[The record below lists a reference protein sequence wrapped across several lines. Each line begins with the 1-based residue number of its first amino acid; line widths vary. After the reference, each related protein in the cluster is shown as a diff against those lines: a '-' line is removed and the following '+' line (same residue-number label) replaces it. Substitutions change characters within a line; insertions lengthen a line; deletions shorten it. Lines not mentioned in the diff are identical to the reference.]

1 MKRQSVVLV
10 MFIVVCLLA
19 ACGPTPEPQVVE
31 KDKLVTQIVKET
43 VIVAGTPEIVEKVI
57 TATPAPVSQRE
68 IVIATE
74 ETLETVDPHIDIKSL
89 NRNVTSM
96 MFDALVWRNADMQ
109 LVPGLAESWEAVDNL
124 TYVFHLRKG
133 VRFHNGEEFTADDV
147 LFSFERMQTPSAD
160 GPYAPYKFRIGRYL
174 EPFVASI
181 EALDEYTV
189 QFNLKA
195 PWPIFLPRL
204 TVWAIVPQEHVQAVG
219 DEEFARHPIGTG
231 PYRFVELVIDD
242 HFSVEANEDYWGG
255 APSLKRV
262 AFKFIPEAATRVA
275 ALLAGEVDVI
285 SKVTPEDMPR
295 LIADRDLR
303 VATADSFSYSYYILN
318 SFKPPFDDVRVRKA
332 VNYAIDWDAI
342 IALFEGYAVRNPL
355 PANVFDFGYAEYADG
370 LMQYTYNYDPDKAR
384 ALLAEAGY
392 ADGFELTIS
401 LPKGQYAKG
410 DEIALAVAEQL
421 AQVGIK
427 ATVES
432 LEAVVYEDTRYR
444 AGEMQMG
451 YYASGNSLFDPEGG
465 ALVVQF
471 DPDRATGN
479 FYRNDKVAELI
490 HQGAQIV
497 DLQERV
503 DVYRQ
508 ATQLL
513 LEDAAYVW
521 GIRSMELYAFS
532 ADIDW
537 KPRSDTRIFP
547 QEMTLITN

>member
-1 MKRQSVVLV
+1 M
-10 MFIVVCLLA
+10 
-19 ACGPTPEPQVVE
+19 
-31 KDKLVTQIVKET
+31 
-43 VIVAGTPEIVEKVI
+43 
-57 TATPAPVSQRE
+57 
-68 IVIATE
+68 
-74 ETLETVDPHIDIKSL
+74 
-89 NRNVTSM
+89 
-96 MFDALVWRNADMQ
+96 
-109 LVPGLAESWEAVDNL
+109 
-124 TYVFHLRKG
+124 
-133 VRFHNGEEFTADDV
+133 
-147 LFSFERMQTPSAD
+147 
-160 GPYAPYKFRIGRYL
+160 
-174 EPFVASI
+174 
-181 EALDEYTV
+181 
-189 QFNLKA
+189 
-195 PWPIFLPRL
+195 
-204 TVWAIVPQEHVQAVG
+204 
-219 DEEFARHPIGTG
+219 
-231 PYRFVELVIDD
+231 
-242 HFSVEANEDYWGG
+242 
-255 APSLKRV
+255 
-262 AFKFIPEAATRVA
+262 
-275 ALLAGEVDVI
+275 
-285 SKVTPEDMPR
+285 
-295 LIADRDLR
+295 
-303 VATADSFSYSYYILN
+303 
-318 SFKPPFDDVRVRKA
+318 
-332 VNYAIDWDAI
+332 
-342 IALFEGYAVRNPL
+342 